1 MWCESIA
8 SDKGPRLLF
17 VAIGGVVW
25 DRRLVHRWRLIFLAN
40 RLWVYNGWGLVHGG
54 CGDFRD
60 WWEFRLVGGGDLG
73 WFVSEIFFLGSCF
86 LGLVVAVVVWVCCVV
101 RAWELERE
109 RERER
114 EREGRLRLIMWPIKR
129 VRMRVWEIKSESESL
144 RERGAVESGI
154 RFRVRDIYIYIYIY
168 IERERER
175 ERVR

>member
-86 LGLVVAVVVWVCCVV
+86 LGLVVAVAVWVCCVV

-114 EREGRLRLIMWPIKR
+114 EGRLRLIRWPVER
-129 VRMRVWEIKSESESL
+129 VRMRVWEIKSESESESL

-154 RFRVRDIYIYIYIY
+154 RFRVRDIYIYRGR
-168 IERERER
+168 ERERER